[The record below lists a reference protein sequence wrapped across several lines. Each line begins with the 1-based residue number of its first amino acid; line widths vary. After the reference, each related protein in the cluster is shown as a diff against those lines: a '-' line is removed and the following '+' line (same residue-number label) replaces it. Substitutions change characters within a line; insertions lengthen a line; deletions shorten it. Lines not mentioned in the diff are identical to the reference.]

1 MWVERWF
8 LSSNAKD
15 IGILYLIFALFSGLL
30 GTIFSVPMCTELFGP
45 AFQGVEYAVSSFTIS
60 DGVYGSDYCM
70 SVLLIDK
77 SSLSKVRSNN
87 KRKQSIQKRNLISV
101 IYAAT
106 TGLVVNAAV
115 LLGSSLFLLYILSKV
130 ISSEGADTVANLPNV
145 IDTLN
150 PLPVSEYVRQ
160 LLLETDQMINGIPDG
175 YVQIAASNG
184 NLFWTPQMY
193 AQFYSDF
200 CKLDEHYI
208 FYFKPLF
215 EKGLFLRADIDPD
228 LFLMP
233 YADNRISVLRLN
245 VIRALFGN
253 GNDNHIVNW
262 ANFPYRDYL
271 EYIDLFKSMS
281 YNLNVHVGNI
291 EAQ

>member
-1 MWVERWF
+1 
-8 LSSNAKD
+8 
-15 IGILYLIFALFSGLL
+15 
-30 GTIFSVPMCTELFGP
+30 MCTELFGP

-184 NLFWTPQMY
+184 NLF
-193 AQFYSDF
+193 
-200 CKLDEHYI
+200 
-208 FYFKPLF
+208 
-215 EKGLFLRADIDPD
+215 
-228 LFLMP
+228 
-233 YADNRISVLRLN
+233 
-245 VIRALFGN
+245 
-253 GNDNHIVNW
+253 
-262 ANFPYRDYL
+262 
-271 EYIDLFKSMS
+271 
-281 YNLNVHVGNI
+281 
-291 EAQ
+291 